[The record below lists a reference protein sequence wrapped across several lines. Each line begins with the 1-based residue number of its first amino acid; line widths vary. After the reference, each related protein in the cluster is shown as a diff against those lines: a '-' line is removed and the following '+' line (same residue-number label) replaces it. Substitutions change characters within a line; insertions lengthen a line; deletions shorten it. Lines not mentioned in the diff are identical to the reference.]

1 MRKRTR
7 APSASAKKRVVKPK
21 TTRVRFRS
29 LANPMVNKIN
39 QKMRCEMTYCEYGV
53 TLNGGAGSAAPYV
66 FAANGLNDPNITG
79 VGHQPMGFDQLME
92 LYNQYTVL
100 GGIIKVTF
108 DNTDTALSQLIGITF
123 KDTATTTADPRQ
135 YIEWG
140 NTTWTTVA
148 PLAGGSSSKTLTH
161 KFDVAKFAGQE
172 IADEQN
178 FTGTKTSNPDNTL
191 HLIIWA
197 AAANA
202 VGDPAAVVANV
213 EIMYDVIL
221 KSPVGTALS

>member
-7 APSASAKKRVVKPK
+7 ASSSSARKRVVKPK
-21 TTRVRFRS
+21 TMRVRFKALS
-29 LANPMVNKIN
+29 NPMINKIS

-53 TLNGGAGSAAPYV
+53 SLNGGAGTAASYI
-66 FAANGLNDPNITG
+66 FTANGLNDPNISA

-108 DNTDTALSQLIGITF
+108 DNTDAALAQLIGITF
-123 KDTATTTADPRQ
+123 KDTSTITADPRQ

-148 PLAGGSSSKTLTH
+148 PLSGGSSSKTLTH

-178 FTGTKTSNPDNTL
+178 FTGTKLSNPDNTL

-197 AAANA
+197 AAANGASDPSA
-202 VGDPAAVVANV
+202 VIANV